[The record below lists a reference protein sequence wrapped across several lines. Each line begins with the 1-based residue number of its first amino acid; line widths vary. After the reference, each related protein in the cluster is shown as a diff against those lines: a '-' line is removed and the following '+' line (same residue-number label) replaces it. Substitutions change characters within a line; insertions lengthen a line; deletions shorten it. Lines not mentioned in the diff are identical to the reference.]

1 MFQFS
6 GLLTTSYI
14 HCGDRQRSFLAFVY
28 GAQGKKNFIPV
39 LSVTNIPCVLA
50 SQHNKAYPQFNIQQD
65 WKNYI
70 YKQFLQVIH
79 HRRWARRCRRRWTRR
94 SPLRGSHGHQSR
106 LEGPPGGPLEFYCLL
121 CLSSKEI
128 QKQLKFVSV
137 AVKVKRKEGGR

>member
-1 MFQFS
+1 MGCSRQLTSIAATDRGAFW
-6 GLLTTSYI
+6 LLYMV
-14 HCGDRQRSFLAFVY
+14 RKV
-28 GAQGKKNFIPV
+28 KKDLIFFIPV
-39 LSVTNIPCVLA
+39 LSVTSIPCVLA